1 MRAYLDICEEVLTK
15 GVKVRNRTGVDS
27 IKIFGAMFKHDMG
40 EGFPL
45 LTTKKTAYKPVRSE
59 LEFFIKGY
67 TDKRWLQDR
76 GNHIWDEWCNPL
88 KVSYGHEEETR
99 NAMFDERD
107 LGPIYGFQWRHFG
120 ALYNGYNVDYSGKGV
135 DQLSNMGK
143 KLNLYWDQRSV
154 DVPLGLPFNI
164 ASYATLL
171 HLLAKEGDL
180 EEGELIGHLGNTHIY
195 VNQVEGIKEQLSRA
209 PLDLSI
215 IVTENFTNI
224 FNWGYMDTK
233 LVGYKSHP
241 EIKFPKAI

>member
-88 KVSYGHEEETR
+88 KVSHGHEEETR

-135 DQLSNMGK
+135 DQLSNMVNG
-143 KLNLYWDQRSV
+143 LRNL
-154 DVPLGLPFNI
+154 G
-164 ASYATLL
+164 
-171 HLLAKEGDL
+171 
-180 EEGELIGHLGNTHIY
+180 EEED
-195 VNQVEGIKEQLSRA
+195 R
-209 PLDLSI
+209 
-215 IVTENFTNI
+215 
-224 FNWGYMDTK
+224 
-233 LVGYKSHP
+233 
-241 EIKFPKAI
+241 